1 MSAGLPRRRLK
12 PQELTKEDTMMQHPT
27 IALAL
32 GQQRQAAFI
41 AEADRDRLVRQA
53 RAARHGDDR
62 SARRLARLLA
72 PRRQPRIPA
81 TRSRLARLRPARA
94 R

>member
-1 MSAGLPRRRLK
+1 
-12 PQELTKEDTMMQHPT
+12 MMQHPS

-32 GQQRQAAFI
+32 GQQRHAAFL
-41 AEADRDRLVRQA
+41 AEAEKARLA
-53 RAARHGDDR
+53 RAARAAGDGDGSTR
-62 SARRLARLLA
+62 WPARWLT

-81 TRSRLARLRPARA
+81 TRTRLARLRAARA

>member
-1 MSAGLPRRRLK
+1 MSAGLPQRRLK
-12 PQELTKEDTMMQHPT
+12 PQELTEEDTMMQHPSV
-27 IALAL
+27 ALAL
-32 GQQRQAAFI
+32 GQQRHAAFL
-41 AEADRDRLVRQA
+41 AEAEKARLVREA
-53 RAARHGDDR
+53 RAARHGGDR
-62 SARRLARLLA
+62 SAKWPVRWLA